1 MVFKEHNENAGG
13 QNTPMRAVQTK
24 DWLYIFSPWSNG
36 ARVKSGATNG
46 TSTARQMRVLAKTNE
61 AIAARIDLFDHRV
74 PEEAYEVR
82 YDPDALTNLIAK
94 PEKAAQVAT
103 LEKALEDWMVKTN
116 DPLLEVFRKRDDAA
130 FREQYMKQ
138 LEGKQTSTQDRKV
151 ANKALSAAKPADAL
165 IALEAPK
172 TIVRGQKAV
181 VKVKHT
187 LSADLGEKPIQ
198 VTLKGGGNERI
209 ERKEVK
215 ASGVDEI
222 EVAFD
227 IPAEVP
233 GNKVIFAG
241 LVGAS
246 LKDSVQHIQTKPVP
260 VK

>member
-1 MVFKEHNENAGG
+1 M
-13 QNTPMRAVQTK
+13 
-24 DWLYIFSPWSNG
+24 
-36 ARVKSGATNG
+36 
-46 TSTARQMRVLAKTNE
+46 
-61 AIAARIDLFDHRV
+61 
-74 PEEAYEVR
+74 
-82 YDPDALTNLIAK
+82 
-94 PEKAAQVAT
+94 

-116 DPLLEVFRKRDDAA
+116 DPLLE
-130 FREQYMKQ
+130 
-138 LEGKQTSTQDRKV
+138 GKQTSAQDRKV
-151 ANKALSAAKPADAL
+151 ANQTLSAAKPTDAL

-181 VKVKHT
+181 VKVKHAFP
-187 LSADLGEKPIQ
+187 ADLGEKPIQ

-215 ASGVDEI
+215 ASGAGEI
-222 EVAFD
+222 EVTFD

-241 LVGAS
+241 LVGTS

>member
-1 MVFKEHNENAGG
+1 M
-13 QNTPMRAVQTK
+13 
-24 DWLYIFSPWSNG
+24 
-36 ARVKSGATNG
+36 
-46 TSTARQMRVLAKTNE
+46 
-61 AIAARIDLFDHRV
+61 

-172 TIVRGQKAV
+172 NIVRGQKAV
-181 VKVKHT
+181 LKVKHT

-215 ASGVDEI
+215 ASGAGEI

-241 LVGAS
+241 LVGTR
-246 LKDSVQHIQTKPVP
+246 LKDSVQPIQTKPVP